1 MLYERRVN
9 PIPNGG
15 RVFDRISLITN
26 KKNQILSSYVTIIFE
41 DLCKVSYLQAKG
53 VLIYDI
59 FFRRIVYEII
69 IFIDNS
75 ALIDFPLIIMTWKQF
90 MENNTI
96 IFAFKNSYWL
106 IIFTNCSI
114 SPFSIW
120 RLPLGIVIKTLSDLG
135 TNMKILLL
143 LKVLIL
149 QHNNWGVF
157 KHQYIKT
164 NRITEVQTRAKNSYL
179 SFSNSKKTRTR
190 IIIT

>member
-1 MLYERRVN
+1 MLYKRRVN
-9 PIPNGG
+9 PIPNG
-15 RVFDRISLITN
+15 RRIFDRISLITN
-26 KKNQILSSYVTIIFE
+26 KKNQTLSSYVTIIFE

-59 FFRRIVYEII
+59 FFRRIVYKII

-96 IFAFKNSYWL
+96 IFVFKNSYWL
-106 IIFTNCSI
+106 IIFTNCRI

-120 RLPLGIVIKTLSDLG
+120 RLPLGIVIKTLSNLG

-149 QHNNWGVF
+149 QHNNWGAF
-157 KHQYIKT
+157 EHQYI
-164 NRITEVQTRAKNSYL
+164 
-179 SFSNSKKTRTR
+179 
-190 IIIT
+190 

>member
-1 MLYERRVN
+1 MLYERRVH

-59 FFRRIVYEII
+59 FFRRIVYKII

-90 MENNTI
+90 MKNNTI
-96 IFAFKNSYWL
+96 IFVFKNSHWL

>member
-26 KKNQILSSYVTIIFE
+26 KKNQTLSSYVTIIFE
-41 DLCKVSYLQAKG
+41 DLCKVSHLQAKG

-59 FFRRIVYEII
+59 FFTRIVYKII

-149 QHNNWGVF
+149 QHNNWGSF
-157 KHQYIKT
+157 EHQYI
-164 NRITEVQTRAKNSYL
+164 
-179 SFSNSKKTRTR
+179 
-190 IIIT
+190 